1 MINAINSKPG
11 PETHDV
17 DDAAAYLADRVSL
30 LFNSLP
36 LALAG
41 VLINSAILS
50 AVQWRAV
57 NQANVSIWFGLIL
70 AVSSFRLGLY
80 YRFRHKADSTDAGP
94 WFKLFLIGVLCSG
107 LLWGSAAYLLLPDN
121 NPTHQLFVIFVLG
134 GMSAGAVTTLA
145 ASLQAVLLFLL
156 PAIGPLIVRLVQ
168 LDSPLSNVMAG
179 MVALFLLMVSIAAW
193 RSRQLITESLR
204 RRYRHERAEA
214 AMEFQAYH
222 DSLTE
227 LPNRRLLVQRLEQEI
242 SRSKR
247 HQYFAAVLFIDI
259 DRFKTINDSL
269 GHSVGDSLLREVAMR
284 LKSNVREE
292 DTAARLGGDEFVI
305 ILSEL
310 GDNDTL
316 VARKTQRLAEK
327 IENLLSEPY
336 QIEGHTLHVTPSI
349 GIAMFPVDDA
359 DAEEVLKQ
367 SDIAMYRAK
376 QLGRNT
382 IQFYLPAMQQAAKTR
397 LDIENELRDAV
408 ERDEMELY
416 FQPQLD
422 ADGRM
427 VGAETLLRWNHP
439 QRGMISPADFIPV
452 AEDTGTI
459 LILGEWVLQRAC
471 LQLKSWMDTTT
482 DEALCAF
489 PCLAINVSPKQFRQ
503 QDFFQRVQHIIKHTG
518 VDPRHIELEL
528 TEGMLIENIE
538 DTAEKMAQLADL
550 GIRLAIDDFGTGYSS
565 LHYLTRLRLDRIKI
579 DQSFVRDIPRA
590 RHSEVIVETII
601 LMAKNLGLDVIAE
614 GVETEAQLNFLKQ
627 RGCFTYQGYYFSKP
641 LPRDA
646 FQRYLR
652 NGCKS

>member
-269 GHSVGDSLLREVAMR
+269 GHAVGDGLLREVARR
-284 LKSNVREE
+284 LKRNVREE

-305 ILSEL
+305 VLSEL
-310 GDNDTL
+310 GTNDTL
-316 VARKTQRLAEK
+316 AVRKTQRLAEK
-327 IENLLSEPY
+327 LDNLLSEPY
-336 QIEGHTLHVTPSI
+336 AVEGHTLHTTPSI
-349 GIAMFPVDDA
+349 GIAMFPVDSA

-382 IQFYLPAMQQAAKTR
+382 IQFYLPSMQQTAKLR
-397 LDIENELRDAV
+397 LDIENELREALN
-408 ERDEMELY
+408 RNEMELY
-416 FQPQLD
+416 FQPQLQ
-422 ADGRM
+422 ADGRL

-439 QRGMISPADFIPV
+439 QRGMVSPAEFIPV
-452 AEDTGTI
+452 AEETGTI
-459 LILGEWVLQRAC
+459 LVLGEWVLRAAC
-471 LQLKSWMDTTT
+471 LQLKSWMDAA
-482 DEALCAF
+482 DPDSAHRF
-489 PCLAINVSPKQFRQ
+489 PNLAINVSPKQFRQ
-503 QDFFQRVQHIIKHTG
+503 QDFFQRVLHIIKQTG
-518 VDPRHIELEL
+518 VDPNYVELEL

-538 DTAEKMAQLADL
+538 DTAAKMEQLSDL
-550 GIRLAIDDFGTGYSS
+550 GVRLSIDDFGTGYSS
-565 LHYLTRLRLDRIKI
+565 LHYLTRLHLDRIKI
-579 DQSFVRDIPRA
+579 DQSFVRDVPAVSRSA
-590 RHSEVIVETII
+590 VIVETII
-601 LMAKNLGLDVIAE
+601 IMARNLGLDVIAE
-614 GVETEAQLNFLKQ
+614 GVETESQLNFL
-627 RGCFTYQGYYFSKP
+627 RENGCYTYQGFYFSKP
-641 LPRDA
+641 LPCDK
-646 FQRYLR
+646 FLRYLQAA
-652 NGCKS
+652 N

>member
-1 MINAINSKPG
+1 MKHFGTAPDRPAAN
-11 PETHDV
+11 
-17 DDAAAYLADRVSL
+17 DARLFLADRVTL
-30 LFNSLP
+30 LYDSLP
-36 LALAG
+36 LALTA
-41 VLINSAILS
+41 VVINGGILA
-50 AVQWRAV
+50 AVQRSV
-57 NQANVSIWFGLIL
+57 ISQPLISLWFGSLL
-70 AVSSFRLGLY
+70 AVTLLRFGLY
-80 YRFRHKADSTDAGP
+80 HGYRHRSHSADPVP
-94 WFKLFLIGVLCSG
+94 WFKLFLIGALGSG
-107 LLWGSAAYLLLPDN
+107 LIWGSTAYLMFPERD
-121 NPTHQLFVIFVLG
+121 PVHQLFVIFVVG

-145 ASLQAVLLFLL
+145 ASFLALLFFLL
-156 PAIGPLIVRLVQ
+156 PAMGPVIFRLYQ
-168 LDSPLSNVMAG
+168 LDAPLSDVMAA
-179 MVALFLLMVSIAAW
+179 MLVLFLAMISIAAR
-193 RSRQLITESLR
+193 RSRKLIMESLV
-204 RRYRHERAEA
+204 RRYEHQRTEA
-214 AMEFQAYH
+214 AMEHQAHH

-227 LPNRRLLVQRLEQEI
+227 LPNRRLLVHRLEQEI
-242 SRSKR
+242 SRSRR
-247 HQYFAAVLFIDI
+247 HRFLAAVLFIDI